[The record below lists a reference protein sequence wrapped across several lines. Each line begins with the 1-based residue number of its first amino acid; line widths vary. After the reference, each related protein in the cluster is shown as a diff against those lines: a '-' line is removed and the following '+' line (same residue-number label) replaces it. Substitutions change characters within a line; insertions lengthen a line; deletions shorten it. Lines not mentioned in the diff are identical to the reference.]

1 MVTGGPFAVYRDGAA
16 HDYAYV
22 DDVVDA
28 PLCGPAPPPGNTGT
42 HNIGSGRYV
51 SLTEIHGLMSAVLD
65 GAPPPSPNEDSC
77 DELNAIVLN
86 ATKAAKEL
94 GWRPKVGIAEG
105 IRRAIQWLCATLE
118 PEARARRR
126 RPDPYQLYLSVRWR
140 LERDTIRGR
149 PSGDLPRNSAA
160 AADSGPSAAGAVA
173 AVHSTDGREGCGCGL
188 FYGDRLG
195 QVAGF
200 IDVVALGLGQRG
212 REYLQWNRRKQRL
225 EKH

>member
-1 MVTGGPFAVYRDGAA
+1 
-16 HDYAYV
+16 
-22 DDVVDA
+22 
-28 PLCGPAPPPGNTGT
+28 
-42 HNIGSGRYV
+42 
-51 SLTEIHGLMSAVLD
+51 MSAVLD

-105 IRRAIQWLCATLE
+105 IRRAIEWLCATLE

-173 AVHSTDGREGCGCGL
+173 AVHKHRGKGRV
-188 FYGDRLG
+188 RLR
-195 QVAGF
+195 
-200 IDVVALGLGQRG
+200 IILR
-212 REYLQWNRRKQRL
+212 
-225 EKH
+225 